1 MLPKP
6 NKTKMV
12 FDKRGG
18 KKADSCDPMDQLN
31 PTHSITLCSQVRI
44 ISFLHGSNAMFSWGG
59 KEKNEIGWK
68 NNEEENVIFHGLVG
82 VKMKRK
88 ENKDN
93 WSF

>member
-12 FDKRGG
+12 FDKRVG

-88 ENKDN
+88 ENRDN